1 MSDVS
6 VKPPGEPPHVLK
18 GLWEA
23 GWIQAGILIVA
34 TIAATVLVPMLA
46 SRL

>member
-6 VKPPGEPPHVLK
+6 VKPPGEPLNGLK
-18 GLWEA
+18 ELREA

-34 TIAATVLVPMLA
+34 TIAVTVIVPILA
-46 SRL
+46 SRF